1 MNHISAELK
10 KAVNLGKSVDF
21 LSFMNI
27 MSGLSPTE
35 FANHVAAVLD
45 IKPTEKQLLLET
57 KNVKDR
63 LKQVFAKPDPL
74 HIQRLS
80 QN

>member
-1 MNHISAELK
+1 
-10 KAVNLGKSVDF
+10 
-21 LSFMNI
+21 
-27 MSGLSPTE
+27 MSNRQYSE
-35 FANHVAAVLD
+35 E
-45 IKPTEKQLLLET
+45 EKQA
-57 KNVKDR
+57 VRDR